1 MKVLNENKSLLASY
15 YRLGSENRNSDTAGD
30 YLDGVIVLHHELE
43 LRGVP
48 HKWPI

>member
-15 YRLGSENRNSDTAGD
+15 YRLSAENRRSDTSGD
-30 YLDGVIVLHHELE
+30 YLDGVIVLHKELE
-43 LRGVP
+43 LRGVA